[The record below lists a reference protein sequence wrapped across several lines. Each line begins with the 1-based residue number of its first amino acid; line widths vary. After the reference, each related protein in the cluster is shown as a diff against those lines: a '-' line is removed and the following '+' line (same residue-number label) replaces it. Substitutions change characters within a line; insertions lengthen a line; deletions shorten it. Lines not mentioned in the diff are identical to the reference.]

1 MTEEEGVSIMSV
13 CTRDTE
19 DTVSEKR
26 WLYGQWTL
34 AKVMRREL
42 KKRGIKKLKVVY
54 SQELPVM
61 PSQEAL
67 NSYSEEQ
74 SETAPKKR
82 SVPGSVAFVPSVAGL
97 IIAGEVLKDL
107 INF

>member
-1 MTEEEGVSIMSV
+1 
-13 CTRDTE
+13 
-19 DTVSEKR
+19 
-26 WLYGQWTL
+26 
-34 AKVMRREL
+34 
-42 KKRGIKKLKVVY
+42 
-54 SQELPVM
+54 M